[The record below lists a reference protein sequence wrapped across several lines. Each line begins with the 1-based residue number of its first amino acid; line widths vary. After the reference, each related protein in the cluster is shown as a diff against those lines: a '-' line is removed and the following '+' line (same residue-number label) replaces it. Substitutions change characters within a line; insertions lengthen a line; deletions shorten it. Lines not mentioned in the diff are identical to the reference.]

1 MFMKKLI
8 LLIMLIMF
16 QIPAFGEDFP
26 PTGAGI
32 RVTKETNPIYWGY
45 LEDYGQALKQAL
57 EAKRMFRLR
66 GWGAAYDFILTRD
79 GKIKDIKGSVFQNDY
94 YDNKVKEIILSVKP
108 LPFRE
113 GMNVDEMHMSI
124 YLGFQRYDEIDI
136 SIGGSFIDNKKVFSI
151 DVDTSK

>member
-1 MFMKKLI
+1 MKKII
-8 LLIMLIMF
+8 LLIMLILF
-16 QIPAFGEDFP
+16 QIPVFSEEFP

-45 LEDYGQALKQAL
+45 LEDYGKALKQAL

-66 GWGAAYDFILTRD
+66 GWGAEYEF
-79 GKIKDIKGSVFQNDY
+79 KDMKGSIFQNDY
-94 YDNKVKEIILSVKP
+94 YDKKVKEIILSVKP

-113 GMNVDEMHMSI
+113 GMNVDEIHMRI

-136 SIGGSFIDNKKVFSI
+136 NIGGSFIDNKEIFSI
-151 DVDTSK
+151 GINTSK

>member
-1 MFMKKLI
+1 MKKILLI
-8 LLIMLIMF
+8 LLLLIF
-16 QIPAFGEDFP
+16 QLPSSGEEFP

-32 RVTKETNPIYWGY
+32 EVTKETNPIYWGY
-45 LEDYGQALKQAL
+45 LEDYGRALKQAL
-57 EAKRMFRLR
+57 EAKKMFRLR

-79 GKIKDIKGSVFQNDY
+79 GKIKDIKGTVFQNDY

-124 YLGFQRYDEIDI
+124 YLGFQRYDDIDI
-136 SIGGSFIDNKKVFSI
+136 SIGGSFIDNKEIFSI

>member
-1 MFMKKLI
+1 MKKLI
-8 LLIMLIMF
+8 LILMLLIF
-16 QIPAFGEDFP
+16 QIPVLGEEFP

-32 RVTKETNPIYWGY
+32 KVTKETNPIYWSY
-45 LEDYGQALKQAL
+45 LEDYGKALKQAL

-79 GKIKDIKGSVFQNDY
+79 GEMKDIKGTVFQNDY
-94 YDNKVKEIILSVKP
+94 YDKKVKEIILSVKP

-124 YLGFQRYDEIDI
+124 YLGFQRYDDIDI